1 MRFPTL
7 IASSIECVTKR
18 IVIIVLLQAAVK
30 RSQEA
35 STPEHTSPERARSGS
50 RRQPFEPRPIPRR
63 IRAIEVTWLPYCP
76 GGLKADSTK
85 A

>member
-1 MRFPTL
+1 MRLPTL

-18 IVIIVLLQAAVK
+18 IVIIVLLQVAVK

-50 RRQPFEPRPIPRR
+50 RHLIT
-63 IRAIEVTWLPYCP
+63 AIQARNAERDALLATVAAAEGTVN
-76 GGLKADSTK
+76 TV
-85 A
+85 